1 MTVLE
6 IDIVTIVG
14 KKKSRKRKRKEME
27 IKTCEEY
34 VVTKVMRLDEEVENL
49 KQQVKE
55 LTAIVELNEKDF
67 EFVKKVLD
75 IHMKLDYD
83 GDRTVY
89 CSGFYE
95 SKYNNRKDDFDRIMR
110 IFNLKLE
117 DEEEEE

>member
-1 MTVLE
+1 
-6 IDIVTIVG
+6 
-14 KKKSRKRKRKEME
+14 ME

-49 KQQVKE
+49 KQHVKE

-67 EFVKKVLD
+67 EFVKRVLN

-95 SKYNNRKDDFDRIMR
+95 SKYNNRKDDFDRMMR

-117 DEEEEE
+117 DDEEEE